1 MTRLRPALVL
11 AAVVVLSAGACGKAF
26 EPSAAVV
33 GDSEIRASEIDAAVD
48 EFSHSEAFA
57 AASQGG
63 DKSAVLKDFE
73 RNYLGLLIR
82 IAVLEPEAEARDI
95 SVTEDD
101 IDAQIEEIKGGFP
114 DETGFEDALKQQGL
128 TMSALRPYVYQSE
141 LEARLR
147 ADVTA
152 ETDLS
157 DEAIEEYYNDNI
169 DDYTEVRSSHI
180 LVEDNQTAA
189 ALSEQLQQ
197 APADELP
204 DLFAE
209 LAREHSIDTTSG
221 EDGGDLGFSNYGEF
235 VEPFADALRDLEVG
249 EVSRPVRTEFGTHL
263 IYLMARRVTPL
274 AEVEDQIVAQLT
286 TQQQDEAWLS
296 WVSER
301 YAAAEVSVNPR
312 YGEFDPESQQIVAA
326 GPTQIPGAATPRPT
340 PTQNPDAAPS
350 PLG

>member
-33 GDSEIRASEIDAAVD
+33 GGSEIRASEIDAAVE

-114 DETGFEDALKQQGL
+114 DEAGFEDALKQQGL
-128 TMSALRPYVYQSE
+128 TMSSLRSYVYQSE

-157 DEAIEEYYNDNI
+157 DEAIEEYYNGNI

-180 LVEDNQTAA
+180 LVEDDQTAA

-204 DLFAE
+204 DIFAE

-221 EDGGDLGFSNYGEF
+221 ENGGDLGVSNYGEF
-235 VEPFADALRDLEVG
+235 VEPFADALRELEVG
-249 EVSRPVRTEFGTHL
+249 EVSGPVRTEFGTHL
-263 IYLMARRVTPL
+263 IYLTARRVTPL
-274 AEVEDQIVAQLT
+274 AEVEDQIIAQLT
-286 TQQQDEAWLS
+286 TEQQDGAWQS

-312 YGEFDPESQQIVAA
+312 YGEFDPESQRIVAA

-340 PTQNPDAAPS
+340 QNPDAAPS

>member
-1 MTRLRPALVL
+1 MTRLRLALTLGVLVL
-11 AAVVVLSAGACGKAF
+11 LSASACGKAL

-33 GDSEIRASEIDAAVD
+33 GGSEILTSEIDAAVD
-48 EFSHSEAFA
+48 EFSQSEAFA

-63 DKSAVLKDFE
+63 DESAVLKDFE

-114 DETGFEDALKQQGL
+114 DEAGFEDALKQQGL
-128 TMSALRPYVYQSE
+128 TMAALRSYVYQSE

-180 LVEDNQTAA
+180 LVADNQTAA

-197 APADELP
+197 SSADELP

-235 VEPFADALRDLEVG
+235 VEPFANALRELEVG

-263 IYLMARRVTPL
+263 IYLTARRVTPL

-286 TQQQDEAWLS
+286 TEQQDEAWLS

-301 YAAAEVSVNPR
+301 YAAAGVSVNPR
-312 YGEFDPESQQIVAA
+312 YGEFDPESQRIVAA
-326 GPTQIPGAATPRPT
+326 GPEQIPGAATPRPT